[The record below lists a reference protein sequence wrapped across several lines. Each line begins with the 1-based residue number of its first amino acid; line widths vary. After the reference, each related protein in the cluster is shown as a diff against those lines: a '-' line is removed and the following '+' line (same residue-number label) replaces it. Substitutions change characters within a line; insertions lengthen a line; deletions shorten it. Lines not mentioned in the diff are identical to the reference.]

1 MEIKPWVWR
10 MPPKGR
16 HGQDW
21 WALWMEPQGLSIG
34 KRKKDL
40 DRETE
45 KSGYPRD
52 PGVREGK
59 EEAISWRRE
68 WSTESNV
75 GARCKKIKP
84 GHCPSAGL
92 WWSKLLLALGLFFLC
107 PVASQ
112 LRASLEKCSLTPC
125 SKASPRH
132 PLSYHHISAC
142 ISYIAF
148 TSIGNDLTSGCFI
161 CSLPLSSIRMQAS

>member
-1 MEIKPWVWR
+1 MVSERDSELLWIKMEIKPWVWR

-21 WALWMEPQGLSIG
+21 WALWMAPQGLSIG

-92 WWSKLLLALGLFFLC
+92 WWSWWRGG
-107 PVASQ
+107 SEGDGGGM
-112 LRASLEKCSLTPC
+112 RRDGRGGRPC
-125 SKASPRH
+125 STPWTPPPAPPPHRM
-132 PLSYHHISAC
+132 L
-142 ISYIAF
+142 
-148 TSIGNDLTSGCFI
+148 
-161 CSLPLSSIRMQAS
+161 LPLNVGFS